1 MAYSTA
7 NGAPVSAPPRATDLA
22 TIQYR
27 CQKLRPGNSN
37 TLSTIS
43 EVAKLTTTVTS
54 TEGKA
59 SPNNAPSPA
68 RRTAPR
74 RAVAGEPYSLGS
86 QR

>member
-7 NGAPVSAPPRATDLA
+7 SGAPVSATDLT

-43 EVAKLTTTVTS
+43 EVAKLAITVTS
-54 TEGKA
+54 TDGKD
-59 SPNNAPSPA
+59 SPNDAPSPA
-68 RRTAPR
+68 RT
-74 RAVAGEPYSLGS
+74 
-86 QR
+86 